1 MRYIFYDT
9 ETTGVDTTFGQ
20 ILQFAA
26 ICTDEQF
33 NVLERLE
40 IRSRLLPYV
49 VASAGACR
57 VNGVTIEQLNHP
69 SLPSHYG
76 MVRTI
81 LETLQSWGPA
91 VFIGYNSI
99 RFDENIFR
107 QALYQ
112 TLHQPYLTNTGGNSR
127 SDALKIVQA
136 VHLHRP
142 DVLSFPI
149 NEKGL
154 PTFKLDRLAPANGFS
169 EHKAHDAL
177 GDVEATIFLC
187 RLIAERAPLLWSTFM
202 RFSRKAVVDTFLTRE
217 PIWCLTE
224 YYGAKPYCWLVTT
237 LGRNPDNPS
246 ELCVV
251 DLSVDPAE
259 FSALDDVALAVRLS
273 KSPKPVRWVKTN
285 ASPIVSSASTVPSI
299 AAASALDAPELTR
312 RQQRYRDDK
321 LLAERL
327 LAALVSNREIY
338 PPSQF
343 VEQMI
348 YDGFFSNDDQ
358 ERMSQFHESPW
369 DRRLDIVVQFE
380 DQRLR
385 DIGLRLIYI
394 EKPEALPENIRQEQA
409 SNIADRLLGVTDGS
423 LWLTIPK
430 AIIETDVML
439 EHADDTS
446 RPFLYSYRDYL
457 VQRMSEL

>member
-9 ETTGVDTTFGQ
+9 ETTGIDTTFGQ

-33 NVLERLE
+33 NVLDRLE

-57 VNGVTIEQLNHP
+57 VNGVTIEQLNDP
-69 SLPSHYG
+69 ALPSHYG
-76 MVRTI
+76 MVRVI
-81 LETLQSWGPA
+81 LETLHSWGPA

-112 TLHQPYLTNTGGNSR
+112 TLHQPYFTNTGGNSR

-142 DVLSFPI
+142 DVLAFPI

-169 EHKAHDAL
+169 GHKAHDAL

-187 RLIAERAPLLWSTFM
+187 RLIAERAPQLWSTFM
-202 RFSRKAVVDTFLTRE
+202 RFSRKAAIDAFLTRE
-217 PIWCLTE
+217 PAWCLTE
-224 YYGAKPYCWLVTT
+224 YYGARPYCWLVTT

-251 DLSVDPAE
+251 DLSIDPTE

-285 ASPIVSSASTVPSI
+285 ASPIVSSANAVPAI
-299 AAASALDAPELTR
+299 AAASALDASELTR

-321 LLAERL
+321 LLAERMIT
-327 LAALVSNREIY
+327 ALVSNREIY

-348 YDGFFSNDDQ
+348 YDGFFSNEDQ
-358 ERMSQFHESPW
+358 ERMSQFHETPW
-369 DRRLDIVVQFE
+369 DRRIDIVAQF
-380 DQRLR
+380 DDSRLR
-385 DIGLRLIYI
+385 DIGLRLIYV
-394 EKPEALPENIRQEQA
+394 ERPEALPEGIRREQA
-409 SNIADRLLGVTDGS
+409 SSIADRLLGATTDCP
-423 LWLTIPK
+423 WLTIPN
-430 AIIETDVML
+430 AIIETDAML
-439 EHADDTS
+439 VQADDAS
-446 RPFLYSYRDYL
+446 RLFLQSYRDYL
-457 VQRMSEL
+457 VRRMASF